1 MSIKTVVAVLA
12 ALALAAC
19 STTAEER
26 RALDQQRCAGYGF
39 SPNSEAFANCLLT
52 IDLDRRAD
60 QRARLDR
67 LQARSPMFVYVRER
81 RQGD

>member
-1 MSIKTVVAVLA
+1 MSIKTVGAVLI
-12 ALALAAC
+12 ALTLAAC

-39 SPNSEAFANCLLT
+39 NANSEAFANCLLT
-52 IDLDRRAD
+52 LDLDRRAD

-67 LQARSPMFVYVRER
+67 LQARSPMFIYLRER
-81 RQGD
+81 HKDD